1 MCLFLH
7 YLSWE
12 IFQAC
17 SSLTFVFAFQY
28 TLVHAILAMVMMAA
42 FQIVVFCLKAAILIM
57 IYFLYAGLTSQYYK
71 LR

>member
-1 MCLFLH
+1 MCLLFH

-12 IFQAC
+12 ISQARL
-17 SSLTFVFAFQY
+17 SLTHMFAFQY
-28 TLVHAILAMVMMAA
+28 TLVHAILAMIMMAA
-42 FQIVVFCLKAAILIM
+42 FQIIVFCLKAAIMIV